1 MKKIFTWLSDPFFW
15 DLIEAQHSPDSESM
29 GMLFNKYSAL

>member
-29 GMLFNKYSAL
+29 EMLFKKYGNL

>member
-1 MKKIFTWLSDPFFW
+1 MKNIFTWLSDPFFW

-29 GMLFNKYSAL
+29 GMLFKKYGNL